1 MSEVKTLAVRLDPD
15 LHSRLTILSKLNG
28 VSITDVIR
36 SAIEKEVQ
44 QLATNPGVAA
54 KAHEYQDA
62 IARDAEQQQAAIQ
75 ALFGDKPTSTR
86 TARQGT
92 PKQQ

>member
-1 MSEVKTLAVRLDPD
+1 MSEVKTLAIRLDPD
-15 LHSRLTILSKLNG
+15 LHSRLTILAKLNG

-36 SAIEKEVQ
+36 SAIEKEIDV
-44 QLATNPGVAA
+44 LAKNPQVAE
-54 KAHEYQDA
+54 KAHEFQAA

-75 ALFGDKPTSTR
+75 ALFGDKSSSGR

-92 PKQQ
+92 PKQ